1 MTKQLCISIRRKWTM
16 KKYSLVILSLLLL
29 ITGCQSSVEKD
40 VQAKSNIKI
49 GIMLSDVGL
58 GDQSFSD
65 SAFIGLEKARDE
77 LGISFDY
84 REIKDSGTY
93 EKGLTE
99 LVTEGNDLV
108 VGLGF
113 AMKDA
118 LEKVAKDHP
127 KQTFLLIDD
136 VSDLPN
142 VNTVTFKEHEGS
154 YLLGVIAGLKTK
166 SNIVGFIGGMDVP
179 LINKFRAGF
188 EQGVKEVKPN
198 AQVLVGFA
206 DDFGNDTKGK
216 TMATEMIKK
225 GADFIY
231 PAAGF
236 TGVGAIQAAQSN
248 KVYAFGVDTDQYFL
262 AEDTIVSSML
272 KKVDTAMFEVAKQLV
287 EKGEMAEKNQT
298 LGVAENGVD
307 VAPIRVLEMSN
318 QENDLLNQMKNEIT
332 QGSKSINEK

>member
-1 MTKQLCISIRRKWTM
+1 MLSGCVPAQKQA
-16 KKYSLVILSLLLL
+16 V
-29 ITGCQSSVEKD
+29 QEKP
-40 VQAKSNIKI
+40 NLKI
-49 GIMLSDVGL
+49 GIMLSDAGL

-77 LGISFDY
+77 LGVTFDY
-84 REIKDSGTY
+84 REVKDTKNY
-93 EKGLTE
+93 ENGLKE
-99 LVTEGNDLV
+99 LVKQKNDLV

-113 AMKDA
+113 AMKEA
-118 LEKVAKDHP
+118 IEKVAKDYP
-127 KQTFLLIDD
+127 DQTFLLVDE

-142 VNTVTFKEHEGS
+142 VYNVTFKEHEGS

-166 SNIVGFIGGMDVP
+166 SNIVGFIGGVDVP

-188 EQGVKEVKPN
+188 EQGVKDVNPS
-198 AQVLVGFA
+198 AQILVEFA
-206 DDFGNDTKGK
+206 GDFGDSKKGNVIALK
-216 TMATEMIKK
+216 MIQS

-248 KVYAFGVDTDQYFL
+248 KVFAFGVDSDQFFL

-272 KKVDTAMFEVAKQLV
+272 KKVDVAMFEIAKQLV
-287 EKGEMAEKNQT
+287 ENKKIAKKHQL

-307 VAPIRVLEMSN
+307 VAPIRVLQLN
-318 QENDLLNQMKNEIT
+318 KQEKDQLDKMKSEIT
-332 QGSKSINEK
+332 NGSRSVNEK